1 VVFCKRC
8 GNELKEGDEYC
19 SKCGSSVNLRE
30 IILASW
36 GERFMAYLIDIILI
50 GIVAGMLRPI
60 YFWPHNYPLIHLG
73 LSNVLL
79 FLYWTYLEG
88 TNGQSLGKRA
98 LGIKVVDL
106 YGDPIDIGTSMYQ
119 AIGKAFLGPIDLII
133 GWILYPEKQ
142 QRLFNNLSRTIV
154 VKE

>member
-1 VVFCKRC
+1 MVFCKRC
-8 GNELKEGDEYC
+8 GAELKEGDEFC
-19 SKCGSSVNLRE
+19 SSCGSSVNLRE
-30 IILASW
+30 IILATW

-50 GIVAGMLRPI
+50 GIVAGMLGPL
-60 YFWPHNYPLIHLG
+60 YFLPQNYGLIHLG
-73 LSNVLL
+73 LSEVLL

-106 YGDPIDIGTSMYQ
+106 YGDQIDIGTSMYQ
-119 AIGKAFLGPIDLII
+119 AIGKAFLGPLDLII

-154 VKE
+154 TKQ